1 MIPRRCLGR
10 PPSTELGEPITDGI
24 PRIPGFI
31 AGTWQLDPAHSDVGF
46 VVGHLVVSKVH
57 GRFDAFSGTVVTDE
71 NLARTSVSVSIEAA
85 SVNTHLP
92 VRDNQV
98 RSADFLDAEHFPNI
112 TFVSTAVR
120 EESGQYFVD
129 GDLTIRGTTR
139 PVTLDLTVNGF
150 SPDTFGANRASFS
163 ATTTIDRNDFG
174 VSFNAPIPGLNH
186 AMLLSDSVSINLDVE
201 AVLQTG
207 SAAS

>member
-1 MIPRRCLGR
+1 VIPAEKQEN
-10 PPSTELGEPITDGI
+10 PMTDGI
-24 PRIPGFI
+24 AQIPGFI
-31 AGTWQLDPAHSDVGF
+31 AGTWKLDPAHSDVGF

-71 NLARTSVSVSIEAA
+71 NLARTSVRVSIEAA
-85 SVNTHLP
+85 SVNTHLS

-112 TFVSTAVR
+112 TFASTAVR
-120 EESGQYFVD
+120 DEAGRYFVD

-139 PVTLDLTVNGF
+139 RVTLDLDVNGF
-150 SPDTFGANRASFS
+150 SPDTFGATRVSFS

-174 VSFNAPIPGLNH
+174 VSFNAPIPGLKN
-186 AMLLSDSVSINLDVE
+186 AMLLSDTVAINLDVE
-201 AVLQTG
+201 AVLQSDGT
-207 SAAS
+207 S

>member
-1 MIPRRCLGR
+1 M
-10 PPSTELGEPITDGI
+10 TDGI
-24 PRIPGFI
+24 AQIPGFI
-31 AGTWQLDPAHSDVGF
+31 AGTWKLDPNHSDVGF
-46 VVGHLVVSKVH
+46 VVGHLVMSKVH

-71 NLARTSVSVSIEAA
+71 DLDRSSVSVSIDAA
-85 SVNTHLP
+85 SVDTHLA

-112 TFVSTAVR
+112 TFEPTAVR
-120 EESGQYFVD
+120 DEAGRYVVD

-150 SPDTFGANRASFS
+150 CPDTFGAIRVSFS

-174 VSFNAPIPGLNH
+174 VSFNAPIPGLRN
-186 AMLLSDSVSINLDVE
+186 AMLLSDAVAINLDME
-201 AVLQTG
+201 AVLQNDG
-207 SAAS
+207 STT

>member
-1 MIPRRCLGR
+1 M
-10 PPSTELGEPITDGI
+10 TDGI
-24 PRIPGFI
+24 AQIPGFI
-31 AGTWQLDPAHSDVGF
+31 AGTWKLDPAHSDVGF

-71 NLARTSVSVSIEAA
+71 DLARTSVRVSIESA

-98 RSADFLDAEHFPNI
+98 RSADFLDAEHFPSI
-112 TFVSTAVR
+112 TFASTGVR
-120 EESGQYFVD
+120 DEAGRYFVD

-139 PVTLDLTVNGF
+139 PVTLDLDVNGF
-150 SPDTFGANRASFS
+150 SPDTFGATRVSFS

-186 AMLLSDSVSINLDVE
+186 AMLLSDTVAINLDVE
-201 AVLQTG
+201 AVLQPGSG
-207 SAAS
+207 SA

>member
-1 MIPRRCLGR
+1 M
-10 PPSTELGEPITDGI
+10 TDGI
-24 PRIPGFI
+24 AQIPGFI
-31 AGTWQLDPAHSDVGF
+31 AGTWKLDPAHSDVGF

-71 NLARTSVSVSIEAA
+71 NLARTSVRVSIEAA
-85 SVNTHLP
+85 SVNTHLS

-112 TFVSTAVR
+112 TFASTAVR
-120 EESGQYFVD
+120 DEAGRYFVD

-139 PVTLDLTVNGF
+139 RVTLDLDVNGF
-150 SPDTFGANRASFS
+150 SPDTFGATRVSFS

-174 VSFNAPIPGLNH
+174 VSFNAPIPGLKN
-186 AMLLSDSVSINLDVE
+186 AMLLSDTVAINLDVE
-201 AVLQTG
+201 AVLQIDGT
-207 SAAS
+207 S

>member
-1 MIPRRCLGR
+1 M
-10 PPSTELGEPITDGI
+10 TNGI
-24 PRIPGFI
+24 AQIPGFI
-31 AGTWQLDPAHSDVGF
+31 AGTWKLDPNHSDVGF
-46 VVGHLVVSKVH
+46 VVGHLVMSKVH

-71 NLARTSVSVSIEAA
+71 DLARASVSVSIEAA
-85 SVNTHLP
+85 SVDTHLP

-112 TFVSTAVR
+112 TFESTAVR
-120 EESGQYFVD
+120 DDAGRYFVD

-150 SPDTFGANRASFS
+150 SPDTFGATRVSFS

-174 VSFNAPIPGLNH
+174 VSFNAAIPGLKN
-186 AMLLSDSVSINLDVE
+186 AMLLSDTVAVNLDVE
-201 AVLQTG
+201 AVLQSDKSG
-207 SAAS
+207 S

>member
-1 MIPRRCLGR
+1 M
-10 PPSTELGEPITDGI
+10 TDGI
-24 PRIPGFI
+24 AQIRGFI
-31 AGTWQLDPAHSDVGF
+31 AGMWKLDPAHSDVGF

-71 NLARTSVSVSIEAA
+71 DLARTSVSVSIEAA
-85 SVNTHLP
+85 SVNTHLS

-112 TFVSTAVR
+112 TFASTAVR
-120 EESGQYFVD
+120 NQEAGRYFVD

-139 PVTLDLTVNGF
+139 PVTLDLHVNGF
-150 SPDTFGANRASFS
+150 SLDTFGATRASFS

-174 VSFNAPIPGLNH
+174 VSFNAPIPGLAN
-186 AMLLSDSVSINLDVE
+186 AMLLSDTVTINLDVE
-201 AVLQTG
+201 AVLQSDSSTG
-207 SAAS
+207 

>member
-1 MIPRRCLGR
+1 M
-10 PPSTELGEPITDGI
+10 TDRI
-24 PRIPGFI
+24 AQIPGFI
-31 AGTWQLDPAHSDVGF
+31 AGTWKLDPAHSDVGF

-71 NLARTSVSVSIEAA
+71 DLARTSVTVIIDAA

-112 TFVSTAVR
+112 TFASTAVR
-120 EESGQYFVD
+120 EEKGRYFVD
-129 GDLTIRGTTR
+129 GNLTIRGTTR
-139 PVTLDLTVNGF
+139 PVTLDLDVNGF
-150 SPDTFGANRASFS
+150 SPDTFGTNRVSFS

-174 VSFNAPIPGLNH
+174 VSFNAPIPGLSH
-186 AMLLSDSVSINLDVE
+186 AMLLSDSVAINLDVE
-201 AVLQTG
+201 AVLEGDG
-207 SAAS
+207 SSS

>member
-1 MIPRRCLGR
+1 M
-10 PPSTELGEPITDGI
+10 TDRI
-24 PRIPGFI
+24 AQIPGFI

-71 NLARTSVSVSIEAA
+71 DLARTSVTVSIEAA

-112 TFVSTAVR
+112 TFASTAVR
-120 EESGQYFVD
+120 AEAGRYFVD
-129 GDLTIRGTTR
+129 GDLTIRGTTH
-139 PVTLDLTVNGF
+139 PVTLDLDVNGF
-150 SPDTFGANRASFS
+150 SPDTFGATRVSFS

-174 VSFNAPIPGLNH
+174 VSFNAPIPGLDH
-186 AMLLSDSVSINLDVE
+186 AMLLSDTVAINLDVE
-201 AVLQTG
+201 AVLQ
-207 SAAS
+207 SDSSSS

>member
-1 MIPRRCLGR
+1 M
-10 PPSTELGEPITDGI
+10 TDGI
-24 PRIPGFI
+24 AQIPGFI
-31 AGTWQLDPAHSDVGF
+31 AGTWKLDPNHSDVGF
-46 VVGHLVVSKVH
+46 VVGHLAMSKVH

-71 NLARTSVSVSIEAA
+71 DLDRSSVSVSIDAA
-85 SVNTHLP
+85 SVDTHLA

-112 TFVSTAVR
+112 TFESTAVR
-120 EESGQYFVD
+120 DEAGRYFVD

-150 SPDTFGANRASFS
+150 SPDTFGAVRVSFS

-174 VSFNAPIPGLNH
+174 VSFNAPIPGLKN
-186 AMLLSDSVSINLDVE
+186 AMLLSDAVAINLDVE
-201 AVLQTG
+201 AVLQNDG
-207 SAAS
+207 STS

>member
-1 MIPRRCLGR
+1 M
-10 PPSTELGEPITDGI
+10 TNGI
-24 PRIPGFI
+24 AQIPGFI
-31 AGTWQLDPAHSDVGF
+31 AGTWKLDPNHSDVGF
-46 VVGHLVVSKVH
+46 VVGHLVMSKVH

-71 NLARTSVSVSIEAA
+71 DLDRSSVSVSIDAA
-85 SVNTHLP
+85 SVDTHLA

-112 TFVSTAVR
+112 TFESTAVR
-120 EESGQYFVD
+120 DEAGRYFVD

-150 SPDTFGANRASFS
+150 SPDTFGAVRVSFS

-174 VSFNAPIPGLNH
+174 VSFNAPIPGLAN
-186 AMLLSDSVSINLDVE
+186 AMLLSDAVAINLDVE
-201 AVLQTG
+201 AVLQSDG
-207 SAAS
+207 STS

>member
-1 MIPRRCLGR
+1 M
-10 PPSTELGEPITDGI
+10 TDGI
-24 PRIPGFI
+24 AQIPGFI
-31 AGTWQLDPAHSDVGF
+31 AGTWKLDPAHSDVGF

-71 NLARTSVSVSIEAA
+71 DLARTSVRVSIESA

-98 RSADFLDAEHFPNI
+98 RSADFLDAEHFPSI
-112 TFVSTAVR
+112 TFASTGVR
-120 EESGQYFVD
+120 DDAGRYFVD

-139 PVTLDLTVNGF
+139 PVTLDLDVNGF
-150 SPDTFGANRASFS
+150 SPDTFGATRVSFS

-186 AMLLSDSVSINLDVE
+186 AMLLSDTVAINLDVE
-201 AVLQTG
+201 AVLQPGSG
-207 SAAS
+207 SA

>member
-1 MIPRRCLGR
+1 M
-10 PPSTELGEPITDGI
+10 TDGI
-24 PRIPGFI
+24 AQIPGFI
-31 AGTWQLDPAHSDVGF
+31 AGTWKLDPAHSDVGF

-71 NLARTSVSVSIEAA
+71 NLARTSVRVSIEAA
-85 SVNTHLP
+85 SVNTHLS

-112 TFVSTAVR
+112 TFASTAVR
-120 EESGQYFVD
+120 DEAGRYFVD

-139 PVTLDLTVNGF
+139 PVTLDLDVNGF
-150 SPDTFGANRASFS
+150 SPDTFGAIRVSFS

-174 VSFNAPIPGLNH
+174 VSFNAPIPGLKN
-186 AMLLSDSVSINLDVE
+186 AMLLSDTVAINLDVE
-201 AVLQTG
+201 AVLQSDAT
-207 SAAS
+207 S

>member
-1 MIPRRCLGR
+1 M
-10 PPSTELGEPITDGI
+10 TDGI
-24 PRIPGFI
+24 AQIPGFI
-31 AGTWQLDPAHSDVGF
+31 AGTWKLDPAHSDVGF

-71 NLARTSVSVSIEAA
+71 DLVRTSVRVSIEAA

-98 RSADFLDAEHFPNI
+98 RSADFLDAEHFPSI
-112 TFVSTAVR
+112 TFASTAVR
-120 EESGQYFVD
+120 DEAGRYFVD

-139 PVTLDLTVNGF
+139 PVTLNLDVNGF
-150 SPDTFGANRASFS
+150 SPDTFGATRVSFS

-186 AMLLSDSVSINLDVE
+186 AMLLSDTVAINLDVE
-201 AVLQTG
+201 AVLQPGSG
-207 SAAS
+207 SA